1 MLIFVDKLTGDVSVV
16 AGDDVAG
23 DDVAAVAVAVAALA
37 ATGSSD
43 NAATASVPRTAIV
56 PRRRRRLEDRIMRA
70 PVQI

>member
-23 DDVAAVAVAVAALA
+23 DDVAAVAALA

-43 NAATASVPRTAIV
+43 NAATASVPRTATV
-56 PRRRRRLEDRIMRA
+56 PRRRRRLKDRIMRA
-70 PVQI
+70 PVRI